1 VSYCPTCHHLLGRHR
16 IGDGRCLCRRCDCV
30 NPAVMVAPEAAS
42 PIEAREAWLAEP
54 AERLVRMGLA
64 DAVDYLRAAWD
75 AGFLHAGKTSR

>member
-1 VSYCPTCHHLLGRHR
+1 
-16 IGDGRCLCRRCDCV
+16 
-30 NPAVMVAPEAAS
+30 MVAPEAAS